1 MIWFEIK
8 WFFKMNWP
16 VLLFAAAILACG
28 IPAAHF
34 VKDAAYIVKYYE
46 PPPERITIEAQGV
59 VANIRSTGAWCMYDT
74 EVQFTDGSIFLL
86 QYSVVQKYKLK
97 RGQKIK
103 IIRSSYRGRTIEKI
117 K

>member
-16 VLLFAAAILACG
+16 VLLFVAVILACG

-34 VKDAAYIVKYYE
+34 VKDYE
-46 PPPERITIEAQGV
+46 PPSEQIRVEAQGV
-59 VANIRSTGAWCMYDT
+59 VANIRNTGAWSVYDT

-86 QYSVVQKYKLK
+86 RYSVVQKYKLK

-103 IIRSSYRGRTIEKI
+103 IIHSSYRGQTIEKE
-117 K
+117 